1 MQGTAPTLSSQRG
14 DLSHRPGHRVP
25 DRDTWHRGS
34 PGHIPPGMKLI
45 AGSEVSLGAPDPAS
59 PPEMEVHGMVCMFQ
73 DVEYIRF
80 FCTFLLQG
88 RPGRGGNR
96 HLREILV
103 KTGSSLP
110 GVRHL
115 SHLQIATTRTLD
127 SGQNFRDFKVS
138 NEFVFS
144 YLPVAVPPR
153 PRCNSGSA

>member
-80 FCTFLLQG
+80 FGTFLLQG
-88 RPGRGGNR
+88 RPGRCDFR
-96 HLREILV
+96 DLHEILV

-115 SHLQIATTRTLD
+115 SHLQIA
-127 SGQNFRDFKVS
+127 
-138 NEFVFS
+138 
-144 YLPVAVPPR
+144 PR
-153 PRCNSGSA
+153 P

>member
-115 SHLQIATTRTLD
+115 SHLQIAPRPGPWIQPKIFEISRCWTN
-127 SGQNFRDFKVS
+127 SF
-138 NEFVFS
+138 FS

-153 PRCNSGSA
+153 PR